1 MARFGPTGQ
10 KTAARGAR
18 RLTLG
23 VLMAA
28 AFALLV
34 AQSAPQISEFFVPA
48 RTTVSDRLRAP
59 SEISLWARI
68 TGQGDRERRIREL
81 ENEVRDLAR
90 YKAAA
95 ISMADRLEAYERILN
110 LMGEPPEKGV
120 TARVTTEVD
129 GPFSQTLLANAG
141 QMQGVEPGAVA
152 VNEGGLVGRVIH
164 LGERSARILL
174 ISDYSSRLP
183 VLGEVS
189 GLRAIM
195 YGQDREGGRLGDLP
209 EDADFIE
216 GERILTSGDGG
227 AYPRGLVV
235 GSARKEA
242 SGWRV
247 RLAMREHG
255 GTYVRMIQPPEILP
269 PLEEILPPT
278 QAAMAEETPAPQA
291 APTPRPAQQTPPAQS
306 APAPQAASPDTAPA
320 PQPPPVDVPAPTP
333 APAETGASPPQG
345 TQ

>member
-1 MARFGPTGQ
+1 MARFGPSGQ

-23 VLMAA
+23 VLMAI

-59 SEISLWARI
+59 SEISLWARV
-68 TGQGDRERRIREL
+68 TGQAERERRIRAL

-141 QMQGVEPGAVA
+141 VLQGVEPGAVA

-164 LGERSARILL
+164 LGERSSRILL

-189 GLRAIM
+189 GVRAIM
-195 YGQDREGGRLGDLP
+195 YGQDREGGRLSDLP
-209 EDADFIE
+209 EDADFVE

-235 GSARKEA
+235 GAARREA

-247 RLAMREHG
+247 RLAMRDHG
-255 GTYVRMIQPPEILP
+255 STYVRMIQPPVILAPVSEVAPLATP
-269 PLEEILPPT
+269 PATE
-278 QAAMAEETPAPQA
+278 AA
-291 APTPRPAQQTPPAQS
+291 QTPPSTPPSPAPS
-306 APAPQAASPDTAPA
+306 APAT
-320 PQPPPVDVPAPTP
+320 PTPEPSGP
-333 APAETGASPPQG
+333 APAADTPAASPPQEV
-345 TQ
+345 Q

>member
-1 MARFGPTGQ
+1 MARFGPAGQ

-23 VLMAA
+23 VLIAI
-28 AFALLV
+28 ALTLVV
-34 AQSAPQISEFFVPA
+34 AQSAPQIANFFVPA

-59 SEISLWARI
+59 SEIGIWARL
-68 TGQGDRERRIREL
+68 TGQAERERRIREL

-141 QMQGVEPGAVA
+141 KLQGVEAGAVA
-152 VNEGGLVGRVIH
+152 VNEGGLVGRVVH

-189 GLRAIM
+189 GVRAIM
-195 YGQDREGGRLGDLP
+195 YGQDREAARLSDLP
-209 EDADFIE
+209 EEANFIE

-235 GSARKEA
+235 GTARKET

-247 RLAMREHG
+247 RLSMREAG
-255 GTYVRMIQPPEILP
+255 GSYVRMIQPPIILEP
-269 PLEEILPPT
+269 VPEPQPEVEGAAAEAEPT
-278 QAAMAEETPAPQA
+278 ASAPGA
-291 APTPRPAQQTPPAQS
+291 APAQPPQSEPATVPAQGAQ
-306 APAPQAASPDTAPA
+306 
-320 PQPPPVDVPAPTP
+320 
-333 APAETGASPPQG
+333 
-345 TQ
+345 

>member
-1 MARFGPTGQ
+1 MARFGPSGQ
-10 KTAARGAR
+10 KTAGRGAR

-23 VLMAA
+23 VLIAVA
-28 AFALLV
+28 LAFVV
-34 AQSAPQISEFFVPA
+34 AQSAPQIANFFVPA

-59 SEISLWARI
+59 SEISLWARV
-68 TGQGDRERRIREL
+68 TGQAERERRIREL

-141 QMQGVEPGAVA
+141 TLQGVEPGAVA
-152 VNEGGLVGRVIH
+152 VNEGGLVGRVVQ
-164 LGERSARILL
+164 LGERSSRILL

-189 GLRAIM
+189 GVRAIM
-195 YGQDREGGRLGDLP
+195 YGQDREPARLSDLP
-209 EDADFIE
+209 EEANFIE

-235 GSARKEA
+235 GSARNDA
-242 SGWRV
+242 GIWRV
-247 RLAMREHG
+247 RLAMRDAG
-255 GTYVRMIQPPEILP
+255 GSYVRMIQPPEIPVPVLELP
-269 PLEEILPPT
+269 PLPEDEAAGAEAVSAPP
-278 QAAMAEETPAPQA
+278 ARP
-291 APTPRPAQQTPPAQS
+291 PAQQPAQ
-306 APAPQAASPDTAPA
+306 QQPA
-320 PQPPPVDVPAPTP
+320 PQPQPQPQPASTPPPQADPPAQ
-333 APAETGASPPQG
+333 PAETGTPTAQG
-345 TQ
+345 AQ

>member
-68 TGQGDRERRIREL
+68 TGQAERERRVRAL

-141 QMQGVEPGAVA
+141 EMQGVEPGAVA

-164 LGERSARILL
+164 LGERSSRILL

-189 GLRAIM
+189 GVRAIM
-195 YGQDREGGRLGDLP
+195 YGQDREGGRLSDLP
-209 EDADFIE
+209 EDADFVE

-235 GSARKEA
+235 GSAGKDA

-247 RLAMREHG
+247 RLAMRDHG
-255 GTYVRMIQPPEILP
+255 GTYVRMIQPPEIIAPVAEVP
-269 PLEEILPPT
+269 PLPDEAVAEGAEGAPATPPAEAPPQSPPVT
-278 QAAMAEETPAPQA
+278 QAPAQSSPTPSPSPSTAPSTTPAPS
-291 APTPRPAQQTPPAQS
+291 PPA
-306 APAPQAASPDTAPA
+306 AEAATI
-320 PQPPPVDVPAPTP
+320 
-333 APAETGASPPQG
+333 PPQEG
-345 TQ
+345 Q

>member
-1 MARFGPTGQ
+1 MARFGPSGQ

-28 AFALLV
+28 AFALVL
-34 AQSAPQISEFFVPA
+34 AQTAPQISAFFVPA
-48 RTTVSDRLRAP
+48 RTTVSDRLHAP

-68 TGQGDRERRIREL
+68 TGQAERERRIREL

-141 QMQGVEPGAVA
+141 RLQGVEPGAVA
-152 VNEGGLVGRVIH
+152 VNEGGLVGRVVH
-164 LGERSARILL
+164 LGERSSRILL

-189 GLRAIM
+189 GVRAIM
-195 YGQDREGGRLGDLP
+195 YGQDREGGRLSDLP
-209 EDADFIE
+209 EDADFVE

-235 GSARKEA
+235 GSARKDT

-247 RLAMREHG
+247 RLAMRDHG
-255 GTYVRMIQPPEILP
+255 GTYVRMIQPPVILAPVMEP
-269 PLEEILPPT
+269 PPPK
-278 QAAMAEETPAPQA
+278 ETPAAATVQATPARAPQPQA
-291 APTPRPAQQTPPAQS
+291 PQTQ
-306 APAPQAASPDTAPA
+306 PA
-320 PQPPPVDVPAPTP
+320 PQPEPSTPSPSEASAAEADPA
-333 APAETGASPPQG
+333 GASPTPG
-345 TQ
+345 GE

>member
-1 MARFGPTGQ
+1 MARFGPSGQ
-10 KTAARGAR
+10 RTAARGAR
-18 RLTLG
+18 RLVLG
-23 VLMAA
+23 VLMAV
-28 AFALLV
+28 AFALVV

-59 SEISLWARI
+59 SEISLWARV
-68 TGQGDRERRIREL
+68 TGQAERERRIREL

-141 QMQGVEPGAVA
+141 ELQGVEPGAVA

-164 LGERSARILL
+164 LGERSSRILL

-189 GLRAIM
+189 GVRAIM
-195 YGQDREGGRLGDLP
+195 YGQDREAARLGDLP
-209 EDADFIE
+209 EDAGFVE

-235 GSARKEA
+235 GSARQDS

-247 RLAMREHG
+247 RLAMRDHG
-255 GTYVRMIQPPEILP
+255 GSYVRMIQPPVIPVPLAEP
-269 PLEEILPPT
+269 PPVPEAPAGEAGASPVPAAPV
-278 QAAMAEETPAPQA
+278 QAAPATPAPDAAATA
-291 APTPRPAQQTPPAQS
+291 APPPAQ
-306 APAPQAASPDTAPA
+306 TA
-320 PQPPPVDVPAPTP
+320 
-333 APAETGASPPQG
+333 TGQPQG
-345 TQ
+345 AQ

>member
-23 VLMAA
+23 IFMAA

-68 TGQGDRERRIREL
+68 TGQAERERRIRAL

-141 QMQGVEPGAVA
+141 MLQGVEPGAVA

-164 LGERSARILL
+164 LGERSSRVLL

-183 VLGEVS
+183 VVGEVS

-195 YGQDREGGRLGDLP
+195 YGQDREGGRLSDLP
-209 EDADFIE
+209 EDANFVE

-235 GSARKEA
+235 GTARQDP

-247 RLAMREHG
+247 RLAMRDHG
-255 GTYVRMIQPPEILP
+255 GTYVRMIQPPQILAPLAVVP
-269 PLEEILPPT
+269 PLPE
-278 QAAMAEETPAPQA
+278 APASDSPA
-291 APTPRPAQQTPPAQS
+291 TPTPTPSAPPA
-306 APAPQAASPDTAPA
+306 ATPQ
-320 PQPPPVDVPAPTP
+320 APTP
-333 APAETGASPPQG
+333 APEAAPAASASSQPAATPPEEGQ
-345 TQ
+345 

>member
-1 MARFGPTGQ
+1 MARFGPAGQ

-68 TGQGDRERRIREL
+68 TGQAERERRIRAL

-141 QMQGVEPGAVA
+141 ELQGVGPGAVA

-164 LGERSARILL
+164 LGERSSRILL

-183 VLGEVS
+183 VMGEVS
-189 GLRAIM
+189 GVRAIM
-195 YGQDREGGRLGDLP
+195 YGQDREGGRLSDLP
-209 EDADFIE
+209 EDSDFVE

-235 GSARKEA
+235 GSARRET

-247 RLAMREHG
+247 RLAMRDHG
-255 GTYVRMIQPPEILP
+255 STYVRMIQPPEIIAPLAEIEPLP
-269 PLEEILPPT
+269 ETPSAEAEDGASAPAATAPPATASPTPTPTPDPVPTVT
-278 QAAMAEETPAPQA
+278 QTPAPA
-291 APTPRPAQQTPPAQS
+291 
-306 APAPQAASPDTAPA
+306 
-320 PQPPPVDVPAPTP
+320 P
-333 APAETGASPPQG
+333 APAETAATPPQG

>member
-1 MARFGPTGQ
+1 MARFGPSGQ

-28 AFALLV
+28 AFALVL
-34 AQSAPQISEFFVPA
+34 AQTAPQISAFFVPA

-68 TGQGDRERRIREL
+68 TGQAERERRIREL

-141 QMQGVEPGAVA
+141 RLQGVEPGAVA
-152 VNEGGLVGRVIH
+152 VNEGGLVGRVVH
-164 LGERSARILL
+164 LGERSSRILL

-189 GLRAIM
+189 GVRAIM
-195 YGQDREGGRLGDLP
+195 YGQDREGGRLSDLP
-209 EDADFIE
+209 EDADFVE

-235 GSARKEA
+235 GSARKDT

-247 RLAMREHG
+247 RLAMRDHG
-255 GTYVRMIQPPEILP
+255 GTYVRMIQPPVILAP
-269 PLEEILPPT
+269 VTELPLP
-278 QAAMAEETPAPQA
+278 QETPAAATVQATPARPPQ
-291 APTPRPAQQTPPAQS
+291 TS
-306 APAPQAASPDTAPA
+306 APQPQPA
-320 PQPPPVDVPAPTP
+320 PQPEPSAPSPSEANTAQAEPAEATPTP
-333 APAETGASPPQG
+333 GED
-345 TQ
+345 

>member
-1 MARFGPTGQ
+1 MARFGPSGQ

-18 RLTLG
+18 RLLLG
-23 VLMAA
+23 VMIAI
-28 AFALLV
+28 AFALVV
-34 AQSAPQISEFFVPA
+34 AQSAPQISAFFVPA

-59 SEISLWARI
+59 SEISLWARV
-68 TGQGDRERRIREL
+68 TGQAERERRIREL

-141 QMQGVEPGAVA
+141 RLQGVEPGAVA
-152 VNEGGLVGRVIH
+152 VNEGGLVGRVVH

-174 ISDYSSRLP
+174 VSDYSSRLP

-189 GLRAIM
+189 GVRAIM
-195 YGQDREGGRLGDLP
+195 YGQDREAARLSDLP
-209 EDADFIE
+209 EDANFIE

-235 GSARKEA
+235 GSARRDT

-247 RLAMREHG
+247 RLSMRDAG
-255 GTYVRMIQPPEILP
+255 GSYVRMIQPPEIPVPLAEPVPLP
-269 PLEEILPPT
+269 DAPIEE
-278 QAAMAEETPAPQA
+278 PA
-291 APTPRPAQQTPPAQS
+291 S
-306 APAPQAASPDTAPA
+306 APAPAPQTTPQPAAPA
-320 PQPPPVDVPAPTP
+320 QAGAAATTSPRETPVVETP
-333 APAETGASPPQG
+333 AAGGAAGPPQG
-345 TQ
+345 AQ